1 MFNKILLCTD
11 ISPASEVLVQCAGEM
26 KKLGLEEVILAHV
39 LYVVHTPGMEGG
51 LAREARPYLEDQKE
65 VLEKQGIKVIM
76 EMPLGIP
83 APALND
89 LAEKHGV
96 SGIIIGSHGKGISI
110 SMTLG
115 SVSSK
120 LLQITRRP
128 VLLIRTKLLKD
139 EEECLRECRNL
150 FAHVLYPTDFSD
162 TAERA
167 FTYLETV
174 VSALKCLV
182 TLMCV
187 RERAQVAPHLAYRLE
202 ELRRLDSARLERMKT
217 RLETLGAAQVTIEL
231 PVGAPGDEIVERAK
245 AKDCSLILMGTRG
258 KGLVRE
264 IVLGSVAHHVARHA
278 KQPVLFVPAIQ

>member
-26 KKLGLEEVILAHV
+26 KSLGLEEVILAHIIHV
-39 LYVVHTPGMEGG
+39 THTPGLEGG
-51 LAREARPYLEDQKE
+51 LAREARPYVEHQKE
-65 VLEKQGIKVIM
+65 VLERQGIKVSI

-89 LAEKHGV
+89 LAEKHEV
-96 SGIIIGSHGKGISI
+96 SAIIIGSHGKGVSASI
-110 SMTLG
+110 TLG

-120 LLQITRRP
+120 LLQITQWP

-139 EEECLRECRNL
+139 EEEWLRECRNL

-174 VSALKCLV
+174 VSALKCPV
-182 TLMCV
+182 TLMCA
-187 RERAQVAPHLAYRLE
+187 RAQVAPHLAQRLE
-202 ELRRLDSARLERMKT
+202 ELRRLDSARLERMKI
-217 RLETLGAAQVTIEL
+217 RLKTLGAAQVTIEL
-231 PVGAPGDEIVERAK
+231 PVGTAGEEIVERAR
-245 AKDCSLILMGTRG
+245 AEDCSLILMGTRG

-278 KQPVLFVPAIQ
+278 EQPVLFVPPLR

>member
-1 MFNKILLCTD
+1 
-11 ISPASEVLVQCAGEM
+11 
-26 KKLGLEEVILAHV
+26 
-39 LYVVHTPGMEGG
+39 
-51 LAREARPYLEDQKE
+51 
-65 VLEKQGIKVIM
+65 M

-89 LAEKHGV
+89 LAEKHEV
-96 SGIIIGSHGKGISI
+96 SAIIIGSHGKGVSASI
-110 SMTLG
+110 TLG

-120 LLQITRRP
+120 LLQITQWP

-139 EEECLRECRNL
+139 EEECLRECQNL

-174 VSALKCLV
+174 VSALKCSV

-187 RERAQVAPHLAYRLE
+187 RAEVAPHQAQRLE

-217 RLETLGAAQVTIEL
+217 RLETLGATQVSIEL
-231 PVGAPGDEIVERAK
+231 PFGIAGQEIVEIAR

-264 IVLGSVAHHVARHA
+264 IVLGSVAHHVSRHA
-278 KQPVLFVPAIQ
+278 GLPVLLIPPIH